1 MLMFGEAIAEPSI
14 DFESSIWPLIQ
25 EHCLTCHQDKKIDG
39 KLKKAKAGFRMD
51 SATGLMAGGVSGPSI
66 IPGEAGQSYLM
77 DLITLKQGDED
88 LMPPK
93 KGPMPKVAIE
103 TFRKWIGAGA
113 PFGQWRGQLTDQE
126 SPETRVHH
134 LQNIVQKRQFNL
146 PMLTTAQCQQISN
159 GLMVEAITLE
169 NKLFSLS
176 CNSKTMKNLTSWESL
191 TQHIFRLDLD
201 DVELDLFPFEA
212 MDHVHEIRITNSEL
226 SHDALLS
233 IGELKSLRRLNLYG
247 SQLSSSWLLDM
258 VSWTH
263 LEQLI
268 LTDSGCDDDMLTI
281 LKSELKDTQLI
292 Y

>member
-1 MLMFGEAIAEPSI
+1 
-14 DFESSIWPLIQ
+14 
-25 EHCLTCHQDKKIDG
+25 
-39 KLKKAKAGFRMD
+39 
-51 SATGLMAGGVSGPSI
+51 
-66 IPGEAGQSYLM
+66 
-77 DLITLKQGDED
+77 
-88 LMPPK
+88 
-93 KGPMPKVAIE
+93 
-103 TFRKWIGAGA
+103 
-113 PFGQWRGQLTDQE
+113 
-126 SPETRVHH
+126 
-134 LQNIVQKRQFNL
+134 
-146 PMLTTAQCQQISN
+146 
-159 GLMVEAITLE
+159 MVEAITLE